1 MKEIH
6 VTSYK
11 LQVDTIETE
20 QTNKRTNEQQSIYL
34 NTKVNQTIHKIKLTF
49 IEIRFRLLSEMAIH
63 LRKENR

>member
-1 MKEIH
+1 MLQ

-11 LQVDTIETE
+11 LIPLKQNK

-34 NTKVNQTIHKIKLTF
+34 NTKVNQTIQKIKLTF